1 MKINKRF
8 DRQQYGI
15 ILGLVVPVLAFIVT
29 WAIRYEGSLG
39 AYLENF
45 YRINKLASLISLAAI
60 PNLLVFFI
68 FIWTNMNRAARGVL
82 IATFLM
88 AAIMLV
94 VKYLV

>member
-1 MKINKRF
+1 MKIKTRL
-8 DRQQYGI
+8 DRQYYGVI
-15 ILGLVVPVLAFIVT
+15 FGLFVPMLAFILT
-29 WAIRYEGSLG
+29 WAISYDVSLG
-39 AYLENF
+39 TYLENF

-60 PNLLVFFI
+60 PNLLLFFI

-82 IATFLM
+82 IATFLI